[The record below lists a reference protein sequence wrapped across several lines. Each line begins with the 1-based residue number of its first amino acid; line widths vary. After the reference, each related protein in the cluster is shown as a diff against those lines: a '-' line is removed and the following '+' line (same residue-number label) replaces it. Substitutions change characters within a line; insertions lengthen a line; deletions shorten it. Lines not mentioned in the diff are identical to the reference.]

1 MDIKNKINDIKLD
14 KIPINVMP
22 KLVNQINIAIAEG
35 MTSNMKLLW
44 TDDLEYEFVEYEGNL
59 YRDKAAQY
67 GADSLYVLM
76 TFNEKSE
83 NLSDYKI
90 YAVWQNKKF
99 LGRAEASHKTVA
111 AILNNYVSRWQKPIW
126 LIIKNPKIVDYTDRY
141 TSKKS
146 PQQQRD
152 IDINNAYKMF
162 ISKSKPLIK
171 RIKQYAANTPLENDN
186 PLEIAKDIT
195 NQIFVDFDNKYN
207 IKSNALNKYLDK
219 VEYEWDFKHLYTLLI
234 DLYTDFIEVIK
245 PEIQPKSVLDWKR
258 QEVAY
263 MIKKSKN
270 FPERPSD
277 SEEMI
282 DKSGYVVNLTKWLE
296 KKWDKFKN
304 SNNLLQSL
312 IYQMQSE
319 YNDLI
324 FETKVS
330 IKELMASDEK
340 ENWMKIQKFSNTIV
354 VFRNRLNYINVDIE
368 EFMDFYQNNNQPID
382 TNSDGYANII
392 KSIKNFIKEV
402 KEEKELVI

>member
-1 MDIKNKINDIKLD
+1 MGIKNKINDIKLD

-76 TFNEKSE
+76 EINEKSE
-83 NLSDYKI
+83 NLSSYNI

-99 LGRAEASHKTVA
+99 LGRAQASHKTVA
-111 AILNNYVSRWQKPIW
+111 AILNNYVSKWQKPIW
-126 LIIKNPKIVDYTDRY
+126 LVIKNPKIVDYTDRY
-141 TSKKS
+141 ASEKS
-146 PQQQRD
+146 PQQKRD
-152 IDINNAYKMF
+152 IDINNAYKKF
-162 ISKSKPLIK
+162 TKNAKSVINDIK
-171 RIKQYAANTPLENDN
+171 KYTKNTPLENDN
-186 PLEIAKDIT
+186 PLEIVKDIAD
-195 NQIFVDFDNKYN
+195 QIFADFDNEYS
-207 IKSNALNKYLDK
+207 IKSNALYNYLDK
-219 VEYEWDFKHLYTLLI
+219 IEYQWDLNRLYKELI
-234 DLYTDFIEVIK
+234 ELYINFINVIK
-245 PEIQPKSVLDWKR
+245 PETKNQL
-258 QEVAY
+258 EVDRKKQQVVK
-263 MIKKSKN
+263 MIKQNKD
-270 FPERPSD
+270 FPEQPS
-277 SEEMI
+277 SVSII
-282 DKSGYVVNLTKWLE
+282 DKSGYVVDLTKWLE

-354 VFRNRLNYINVDIE
+354 VFRNRLNYINGDIE
-368 EFMDFYQNNNQPID
+368 EFMDFYKRNNEPID
-382 TNSDGYANII
+382 TDSYGYRNII
-392 KSIKNFIKEV
+392 KSIKEFIKEV